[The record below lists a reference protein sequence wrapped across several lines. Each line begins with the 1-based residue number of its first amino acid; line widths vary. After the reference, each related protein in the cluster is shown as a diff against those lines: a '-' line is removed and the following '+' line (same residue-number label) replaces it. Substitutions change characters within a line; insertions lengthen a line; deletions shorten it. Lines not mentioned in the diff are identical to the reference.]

1 MTKYIELKVAKLE
14 ESAVVPTLKHKGDA
28 GIDFY
33 CLFDTIIEPNTYKVV
48 RTGITVELPSEYH
61 GLLKPKGKNNHL
73 VGAGVIENT
82 YQGEILFKIFN
93 PTKHKQ
99 PFSKGTAIG
108 QMILIPA
115 ISPVPIEVSGEDV
128 HEEKTIREDTGGI
141 VKQVRED

>member
-1 MTKYIELKVAKLE
+1 MTEYVELKVAKLE
-14 ESAVVPTLKHKGDA
+14 ESAVIPTLKHEGDA

-33 CLFDTIIEPNTYKVV
+33 CLFDTIIQPNAYKIV
-48 RTGITVELPSEYH
+48 RTGITVELPPKYH

-93 PTKHKQ
+93 PTKYQ
-99 PFSKGTAIG
+99 QVFAKGDAIG
-108 QMILIPA
+108 QMILILA
-115 ISPVPIEVSGEDV
+115 ISPVPLEVSGEEI